1 MTIWDFKSSQDEAID
16 DTWLC
21 RTAAAHFFRTHC
33 ANFMIELPN
42 AYAARKD
49 ELHLEFAMSR
59 CTVGKT
65 ELF

>member
-1 MTIWDFKSSQDEAID
+1 MILGYAELLLLI
-16 DTWLC
+16 
-21 RTAAAHFFRTHC
+21 FFRTHC

-59 CTVGKT
+59 CTVGKS
-65 ELF
+65 EPF